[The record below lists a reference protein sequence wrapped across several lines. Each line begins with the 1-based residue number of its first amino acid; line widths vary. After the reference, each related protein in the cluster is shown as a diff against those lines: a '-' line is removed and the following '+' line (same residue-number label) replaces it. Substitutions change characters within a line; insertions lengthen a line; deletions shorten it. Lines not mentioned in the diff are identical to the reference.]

1 MAVGQS
7 YTSEEGELA
16 VRIARDTVDSYVV
29 NKPFKA
35 FQVPAKFNEKSGV
48 FVTLNTWPEQE
59 LRGCIG
65 YPQPVLPLV
74 KALIKA
80 AEEST
85 GDPRFPALRKDE
97 LDHVVVEVTILTPP
111 ELIQVKKTRDY
122 VKEVSI
128 GTHGLIA
135 AQGMLRGLLL
145 PQVPVEWNWDTE
157 EFLAQ
162 TCMKA
167 GLTPDAWL
175 DESTKI
181 YRFRGEIFAEEKPR
195 GSVKR
200 HLLGVPHAGP

>member
-111 ELIQVKKTRDY
+111 ELIQVKKTKDY

>member
-175 DESTKI
+175 DEDTKI

>member
-1 MAVGQS
+1 MEVGQS

-29 NKPFKA
+29 KKPYKGFLI
-35 FQVPAKFNEKSGV
+35 PAKFNEKSGV

-65 YPQPVLPLV
+65 YPEPILPLA
-74 KALIKA
+74 KALVKA

-85 GDPRFPALRKDE
+85 RDPRFSALRKDE
-97 LDHVVVEVTILTPP
+97 LDHVAVEVTILTPP
-111 ELIQVKKTRDY
+111 ELVRVEKTKDY
-122 VKEVSI
+122 VKEVRI
-128 GTHGLIA
+128 GIHGLIA

-145 PQVPVEWNWDTE
+145 PQVPVEWNWDAE

-175 DESTKI
+175 DEDTKI
-181 YRFRGEIFAEEKPR
+181 YRFKGEIFAEEKPR
-195 GSVKR
+195 GTVKR

>member
-1 MAVGQS
+1 VGQS

>member
-1 MAVGQS
+1 MAVEQS

-29 NKPFKA
+29 KKPYKG

-48 FVTLNTWPEQE
+48 FVTLNTWPERE

-65 YPQPVLPLV
+65 YPEPTFPLA

-85 GDPRFPALRKDE
+85 KDPRFPALRKDE

-111 ELIQVKKTRDY
+111 ELIQVKKTMDY
-122 VKEVSI
+122 VKEVSV

-145 PQVPVEWNWDTE
+145 PQVPVEWNWDAE
-157 EFLAQ
+157 GFLAQ

-175 DESTKI
+175 DEDTKI

-195 GSVKR
+195 GTVKR
-200 HLLGVPHAGP
+200 HLLSVPHAGP

>member
-16 VRIARDTVDSYVV
+16 VRIARDTVDSFVV

-175 DESTKI
+175 DEDTKI